1 MPDHDAIVV
10 GAGLAGLACA
20 RVLAR
25 AGLDVL
31 VLEASDGIGG
41 RVRTD
46 VVDGFRLDR
55 GFQVLLTAYPEAQAV
70 LDYGALRL
78 HAFAPGALVRYH
90 GRFYHLGDPWRDSAA
105 AWPALLSPVARWS
118 DLWRIYRLRRELL
131 RKSEE
136 EIFTAPE
143 TTVAARLRELGFSRR
158 LIEYFF
164 RPWIGGA
171 MLDVSLNGSS
181 RMFEFLFRMF
191 ALGDAAVPAEGM
203 GAIPAQLASALPPE
217 RIRLHAHVE
226 AVEQGAVRLA
236 GGERIT
242 AHAIVVAA
250 DGRAAAELLRL
261 QAVSWRSVWCFYF
274 AAKEPPIEEPLLVLS
289 GGGRGPITN
298 LAVMSNVAPDYAPA
312 GEHLISASVVG
323 WDMRDA
329 ESILSSVRAQLK
341 RWFGLVAEE
350 WRPLRHYHIE
360 HALPVVHPLER
371 LREPEIAPG
380 LFACGDWRATPS
392 IQGALESGRLAGEAA
407 LRAIRAGRA
416 A

>member
-171 MLDVSLNGSS
+171 MLDVSL
-181 RMFEFLFRMF
+181 
-191 ALGDAAVPAEGM
+191 
-203 GAIPAQLASALPPE
+203 
-217 RIRLHAHVE
+217 
-226 AVEQGAVRLA
+226 
-236 GGERIT
+236 
-242 AHAIVVAA
+242 
-250 DGRAAAELLRL
+250 
-261 QAVSWRSVWCFYF
+261 
-274 AAKEPPIEEPLLVLS
+274 
-289 GGGRGPITN
+289 
-298 LAVMSNVAPDYAPA
+298 
-312 GEHLISASVVG
+312 
-323 WDMRDA
+323 
-329 ESILSSVRAQLK
+329 
-341 RWFGLVAEE
+341 
-350 WRPLRHYHIE
+350 
-360 HALPVVHPLER
+360 
-371 LREPEIAPG
+371 
-380 LFACGDWRATPS
+380 
-392 IQGALESGRLAGEAA
+392 
-407 LRAIRAGRA
+407 
-416 A
+416 